1 MDLNGHW
8 DGAWRL
14 PGETAWRQLETA
26 EAVNTREFTAAG
38 TEKDP
43 VLIFEGLDVYAQVY
57 LNGQKLGECD
67 DMFIPWEFPVAGL
80 LREGVNRLEVRFT
93 SPVTAVQDKRERW
106 GAFTL
111 ERLYTRRLQC
121 TYGWDWVERLVTMGI
136 WKPVRL
142 VTDAPATELRDVYVY
157 TDCLTRY
164 GAQVGIEVTAQGS
177 CNGSC
182 RLTVELRDPEGISV
196 HRESQPLREPVFT
209 RTVSVPDA
217 RLWYPNGYGAQPLY
231 TLLVELALPDGSVQK
246 REIPFGIRTVT
257 VWQAADAP
265 DSAYA
270 ARCRALQQGSYLE
283 SAYAGRLD
291 RNETFSGFTVL
302 VNDTPIFCM
311 GADWVPTEPSRR
323 RSNRKRWNGCSP

>member
-121 TYGWDWVERLVTMGI
+121 TYGWDWVERLVTTGI

-142 VTDAPATELRDVYVY
+142 LTDAPATGLRDVYVY

-164 GAQVGIEVTAQGS
+164 GA
-177 CNGSC
+177 
-182 RLTVELRDPEGISV
+182 
-196 HRESQPLREPVFT
+196 
-209 RTVSVPDA
+209 
-217 RLWYPNGYGAQPLY
+217 
-231 TLLVELALPDGSVQK
+231 
-246 REIPFGIRTVT
+246 
-257 VWQAADAP
+257 
-265 DSAYA
+265 
-270 ARCRALQQGSYLE
+270 
-283 SAYAGRLD
+283 
-291 RNETFSGFTVL
+291 
-302 VNDTPIFCM
+302 
-311 GADWVPTEPSRR
+311 
-323 RSNRKRWNGCSP
+323 